1 MTDAQ
6 HLNRAARAQELLD
19 NPLLSEALD
28 AWDKE
33 ITDAWKNSPLR
44 DAEGRE
50 KLRLMLEAS
59 KTFKSH
65 LLKTVETGQV
75 IRARQPSFPERLR
88 QVVGGRN

>member
-1 MTDAQ
+1 MNEAQ
-6 HLNRAARAQELLD
+6 QLNRAARAQELLD

-50 KLRLMLEAS
+50 KLRLMLEAA
-59 KTFKSH
+59 KKFKEH
-65 LLKTVETGQV
+65 LTKTVETGQV
-75 IRARQPSFPERLR
+75 IRARRPSLDEHLR
-88 QVVGGRN
+88 RVVNGLR

>member
-1 MTDAQ
+1 MNEAQ
-6 HLNRAARAQELLD
+6 QINQAARAQELLD

-50 KLRLMLEAS
+50 KLRLMLEAA
-59 KTFKSH
+59 KTFKAH
-65 LLKTVETGQV
+65 LLKTVETGKI
-75 IRARQPSFPERLR
+75 IRARQPSFAERLKS
-88 QVVGGRN
+88 VPLGRL